1 VPRPQVSGLL
11 IAFWKRLRPA
21 WAQLRGWVRGQGR
34 TAGGVPARDGA
45 PTTRVEAGGGR
56 GDARTRF
63 WTEFR
68 AGQREAE
75 ARIAGRTP

>member
-1 VPRPQVSGLL
+1 MPQPQVSGVV

-21 WAQLRGWVRGQGR
+21 LAQLGGWVRGQGR
-34 TAGGVPARDGA
+34 SARDVPAHDAA
-45 PTTRVEAGGGR
+45 PTTRVGAGSGR
-56 GDARTRF
+56 GDARTQF

-75 ARIAGRTP
+75 ERIAGRTP

>member
-1 VPRPQVSGLL
+1 MPRPQVSGLV

-21 WAQLRGWVRGQGR
+21 FAHLGGWVRGQGR
-34 TAGGVPARDGA
+34 AARGGPARDA
-45 PTTRVEAGGGR
+45 TPTTRVEAGGGR